1 MARAYRRFVALGDSQ
16 TEGLND
22 GDDVTGFCGWAD
34 RLAEMLASSTS
45 PDLAYANL
53 AVRGYRSHH
62 VLERQLPAALAM
74 RPDLAVVSA
83 GMNDLFRHNYDLD
96 ETVEQMET
104 VYAALRATGCRVL
117 TMTFPDLG
125 QLLPVLSWLH
135 TRQGKLNQGLIAAAQ
150 RQGVEVLELR
160 GLALMGDPR
169 MWSHDRIHGSSEG
182 HARIAAGMAELMELP
197 GSNHLWSQTEHPGL
211 REPREV
217 GLDLWW
223 IATFVTPFL
232 IRQMRG
238 RGSGVGRLPKRPELV
253 RVLPAPVR
261 QLVPVGLSG

>member
-1 MARAYRRFVALGDSQ
+1 MERAYRRFVALGDSQ

-22 GDDVTGFCGWAD
+22 GDEVNGFRGWAD
-34 RLAEMLASSTS
+34 RLAEMLASTTS
-45 PDLAYANL
+45 PDLSYANL
-53 AVRGYRSHH
+53 AVRGYRSHQ
-62 VLERQLPAALAM
+62 VLERQLPVALAM
-74 RPDLAVVSA
+74 RPDLAVASA
-83 GMNDLFRHNYDLD
+83 GMNDLLRPGYDL
-96 ETVEQMET
+96 EQTVDRMET
-104 VYAALRATGCRVL
+104 VYAALRSTGCRVL

-135 TRQGKLNQGLIAAAQ
+135 TRQARLNEGLIEAAK

-160 GLALMGDPR
+160 GMPLMGDPR

-182 HARIAAGMAELMELP
+182 HARIAAGMAELMGLP
-197 GSNHLWSQTEHPGL
+197 GSNHLWSETEHPGL

-223 IATFVTPFL
+223 IATFVTPFV

-238 RGSGVGRLPKRPELV
+238 KGGGAGRLPKHQDLV

-261 QLVPVGLSG
+261 ELVDLQV